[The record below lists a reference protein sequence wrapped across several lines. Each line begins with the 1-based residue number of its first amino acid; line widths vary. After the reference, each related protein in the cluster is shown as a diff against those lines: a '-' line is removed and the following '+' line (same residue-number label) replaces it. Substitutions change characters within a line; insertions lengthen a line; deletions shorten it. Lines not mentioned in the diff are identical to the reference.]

1 MMVLPEHAHG
11 QVQENNANAG
21 WDAEIRQVVSFAM
34 KTWQTSLSNGGEDH
48 ENNPVGP
55 DLVQCYEEVAM
66 TADDVPKKDKKS
78 TASSY
83 INDLFGRSDFVN
95 EEDGLEGGQG
105 GQGGQ
110 GQVSQSVERW
120 DRENDR
126 WDWSMGTAAE
136 DTEEKGVKS
145 MTASQSYIDS
155 LHMAIQQKSR
165 RREAELK
172 QERTQELFRRGAA
185 AAGEP
190 APRCG
195 SGSSGFSLGLGV
207 GFGVEEEAEGEGA
220 VQAGGAS
227 ESASRYVDGLFGRG
241 NEVGGDASLRYVND
255 LFGRDEPEE
264 NSSEQQQREEEEE
277 DGRAAETGTLQREE
291 EEEEGRAAETGTLQR
306 EEEEQQREEEQE
318 ENEREEQQR
327 QDKEEQRRQR
337 EEVQQMQLKEAESK
351 RAKAAEEELERTGK
365 AERLAREKR
374 EQAPSQ
380 QEANIVAKR
389 EQAPSQQEANIVA
402 KREQAPSQQEANIVA
417 KREQAPSQQEAN
429 IVATKGAKMTAVL
442 VMDMD
447 MVAQA
452 QAAAEE
458 AIQVEATEALARYK
472 EHAVAETALVEAEEA
487 ALSQAVAEAQTA
499 AQAEANLQAD
509 IEAAE
514 EEEAKAEAE
523 RKTQKNKDEEKRQQ
537 RALAC
542 AQLAREKARR
552 RVEADAQ
559 NLQGELAAPRSF
571 AELHA
576 SSPFEC
582 LRLCALSVMS
592 LAPHVRASNGRG
604 AANEL
609 EGVRIDIVLRQLTQ
623 AACSLAEE
631 AESCVTCPSTL
642 ASDAYVTKVA
652 AAGVPKV
659 AAAGVQVVD
668 ITLAKTIASARRGV
682 AVRSIA
688 DSMLTLVFMS
698 TPGALASPSMV
709 HTLWSFWSFWG
720 RYRRRL
726 RARAQ
731 QGPARAQRDRQRRR
745 RLQQEQ
751 GRAAAS
757 TGPSRPDS
765 YDVVATVDPVI
776 CMLQHT
782 STLTQWLAV
791 YATIASSLPP
801 EPSMGAVSRTADAS
815 SVSLLASLIVSKLGK
830 KRGGVDAE
838 LGDFEVTAFFEL
850 GDEHEGN
857 ITNDGHADLK
867 RDLRI
872 ELLAVAEAVAPLLCA
887 IPTPSAPALAPAT
900 TLYNHTEVGVEA
912 QAEAKRWVAEGVC
925 RLRAT
930 VESVSASKPDYVAP
944 SWTMCLMVL
953 RLGCSQQQPMCPS
966 ALHPPPHA
974 DETQQHQRRVV
985 VAIVS
990 LCEVAFATAT
1000 AMAPSSRAGAKPMS
1014 AGDRRWERR
1023 RALVLLFISLEPL
1036 VWTSANADWAVA
1048 SMQDVDVI
1056 ELVTQLQQWLT
1067 EERQHVQDED
1077 GHEGGDDDL
1086 LRRLERACQE
1096 IVANSASTNLA
1107 HGLLAGPGID
1117 AVASPQQQ
1125 AEQLHSSEI
1134 AALVALAMR

>member
-105 GQGGQ
+105 GQG
-110 GQVSQSVERW
+110 QVSQSVERW

-185 AAGEP
+185 AAGEA

-277 DGRAAETGTLQREE
+277 EGRAAETGTLQREE

-351 RAKAAEEELERTGK
+351 RAKAAEEELEQTGK
-365 AERLAREKR
+365 AERLARGKR

-389 EQAPSQQEANIVA
+389 EQAASQQEANIVA
-402 KREQAPSQQEANIVA
+402 AE
-417 KREQAPSQQEAN
+417 
-429 IVATKGAKMTAVL
+429 GDKMTAVL

-472 EHAVAETALVEAEEA
+472 EHAVAEAALVEAEEA
-487 ALSQAVAEAQTA
+487 AHSQAVAEAQTA

-576 SSPFEC
+576 SSAFEC

-757 TGPSRPDS
+757 TGHSRPDS

-830 KRGGVDAE
+830 KRGDVDAE

-900 TLYNHTEVGVEA
+900 TLYNHTEVGAEA
-912 QAEAKRWVAEGVC
+912 HAEAKRWVAEGVC

-974 DETQQHQRRVV
+974 DETQQHQQRVV

-990 LCEVAFATAT
+990 LCKVAFATAT

-1077 GHEGGDDDL
+1077 GHEGGDDDGHEGGDDDGHEGGDDDL